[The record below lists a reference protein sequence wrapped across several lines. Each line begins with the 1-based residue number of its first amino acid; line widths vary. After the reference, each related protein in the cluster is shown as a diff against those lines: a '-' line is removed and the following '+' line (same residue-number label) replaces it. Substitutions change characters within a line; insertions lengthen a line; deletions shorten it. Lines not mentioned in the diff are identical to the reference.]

1 MDLYK
6 SVGLLSHLLY
16 PVSSYLK
23 ENDYFDLER
32 NYFQTANRWCKV
44 FNFFCKLHCT
54 QWNVENLCTSLLVY

>member
-6 SVGLLSHLLY
+6 SVGSLNQLLY
-16 PVSSYLK
+16 PVRLYLK

-32 NYFQTANRWCKV
+32 KYFQMANRWCKV
-44 FNFFCKLHCT
+44 FNFFCKLNCT

>member
-6 SVGLLSHLLY
+6 SVGLLSQLLY
-16 PVSSYLK
+16 PVSLYLK
-23 ENDYFDLER
+23 ENDYLDLER

-44 FNFFCKLHCT
+44 LSFFCKLHCI